1 MNAIAAVERALRAV
15 EEREPEVRAWA
26 WLDTDRAQAE
36 AVAVERRGGGPLG
49 GVVLGVKDIFDT
61 WDQPTE
67 CGTPIF
73 AGRRPRADAA
83 TVSLLR
89 AAGAVCL
96 GKTVTAELASS
107 HPGPTTNPHRATHT
121 PGGSSMGSAAA
132 VACGMADI
140 ALGTQTAGSIIRP
153 ASFCGVFGFKPTF
166 GTVSPAGVKL
176 FAPSL
181 DTVGWFARTPELLDA
196 VRVCLTGRAPATP
209 LTGPPRIG
217 VLRTEQW
224 PACAPESA
232 QAVAEMADRA
242 RAADA
247 QVSEV
252 TQPDFLDGL
261 AGELT
266 VMAYESA
273 RTLAWEHRS
282 HRDQLSPPLRDFLDL
297 GAATDPAAYDRVL
310 ARRDAARARE
320 AELFGAC
327 DVLLTPAVVG
337 EAPLGLAD
345 TGDPQF
351 ARLWTLLG
359 LPTVAIPAITGP
371 TGLPVGV
378 QLLARTGQDAA
389 LLAAACWLACDPA
402 H

>member
-15 EEREPEVRAWA
+15 EEREPKVRAWA
-26 WLDTDRAQAE
+26 WLDADRARAE

-49 GVVLGVKDIFDT
+49 GVVVGVKDIFDT

-196 VRVCLTGRAPATP
+196 VRVCLTGRAPAAP

-224 PACAPESA
+224 AACAPESA

-261 AGELT
+261 AGDLT

-273 RTLAWEHRS
+273 RTLAWEHR
-282 HRDQLSPPLRDFLDL
+282 
-297 GAATDPAAYDRVL
+297 
-310 ARRDAARARE
+310 
-320 AELFGAC
+320 
-327 DVLLTPAVVG
+327 
-337 EAPLGLAD
+337 
-345 TGDPQF
+345 
-351 ARLWTLLG
+351 
-359 LPTVAIPAITGP
+359 
-371 TGLPVGV
+371 
-378 QLLARTGQDAA
+378 
-389 LLAAACWLACDPA
+389 
-402 H
+402 